1 MCATLSKSVECTI
14 AERLLL
20 KVCGIEYILVSEIR
34 PTFLNDLVITEVIK
48 LFYYKDTTI
57 ILTETFS
64 CFFS

>member
-1 MCATLSKSVECTI
+1 MCATLSKSVEYTI
-14 AERLLL
+14 ADRLLL

-34 PTFLNDLVITEVIK
+34 PAFLNDLVITEVIK
-48 LFYYKDTTI
+48 LFYYKDTII